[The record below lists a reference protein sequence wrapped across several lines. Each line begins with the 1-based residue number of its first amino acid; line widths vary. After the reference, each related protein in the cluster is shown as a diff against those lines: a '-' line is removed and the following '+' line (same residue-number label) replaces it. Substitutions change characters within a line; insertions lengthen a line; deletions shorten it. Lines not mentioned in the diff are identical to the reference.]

1 MQMTIPIPRTKNQ
14 YVSELRDIKAQL
26 KDILYDIDDIEFTK
40 DLDED
45 LEEVITELDNLTFR
59 LLNGNYDDVKEEDYY
74 DD

>member
-1 MQMTIPIPRTKNQ
+1 MPIPRTKNQ

-26 KDILYDIDDIEFTK
+26 KDILYDIDDREFTRA
-40 DLDED
+40 LDED
-45 LEEVITELDNLTFR
+45 LEDVITELDNLTFR